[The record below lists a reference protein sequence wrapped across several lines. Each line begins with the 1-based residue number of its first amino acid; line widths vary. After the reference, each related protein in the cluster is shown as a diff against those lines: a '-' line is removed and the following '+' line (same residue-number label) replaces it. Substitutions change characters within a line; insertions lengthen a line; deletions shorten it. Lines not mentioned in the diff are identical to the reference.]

1 MIWDERYEM
10 RLLSGDEYMI
20 KTFNEGKDIHA
31 AVAAKVFNVSEDKV
45 DREMRRMAKIINF
58 GILYGMGVL
67 ALKKN
72 IGTSKEEA
80 QKFYDEY
87 FEQFK
92 SIKDYLD
99 DTKNFVRKFGYTET
113 LFKRRRYFG
122 GINSTLP
129 FIRAMAERMAINA
142 PIQGTNADIVKV
154 AMKMIDERIEKEGL
168 SDKVFPI
175 LQIHDELVY
184 EMEESVVE
192 KIVPIIED
200 IMEHVLENSFIHYK
214 PEVPIE
220 VNFAIGDNWGELK

>member
-1 MIWDERYEM
+1 
-10 RLLSGDEYMI
+10 
-20 KTFNEGKDIHA
+20 
-31 AVAAKVFNVSEDKV
+31 
-45 DREMRRMAKIINF
+45 RRMAKIINF

-87 FEQFK
+87 FEQFS
-92 SIKDYLD
+92 SIKNYLD

-142 PIQGTNADIVKV
+142 PIQGTSADIIKL
-154 AMKMIDERIEKEGL
+154 AMKMIDDRIEKEGL
-168 SDKVFPI
+168 RDKVFPI
-175 LQIHDELVY
+175 LQIHDELIY
-184 EMEESVVE
+184 EIEESVAD
-192 KIVPIIED
+192 KAAKIIED
-200 IMEHVLENSFIHYK
+200 TMEHVLENSFIKYK
-214 PEVPIE
+214 PEVPLD
-220 VNFAIGDNWGELK
+220 VNFVIGNNWGELK